1 MPKASRS
8 REGRLRKTKAQL
20 IDELETLERRI
31 AGPEGGGTLL
41 TDVIE
46 SIPEGFS
53 YYDADDRLV
62 LCNKAHKDI
71 FGYSDTEAVPGA
83 SYVDLIRLDI
93 ARGIV
98 VRNEEGGD
106 GYLRRRKKRR
116 RQAAGAYEMQLADG
130 RWIQIRDC
138 RTASGGLVSI
148 QSDVTGLKRAE
159 KALRES
165 ERRYET
171 ITANIPG
178 VVYERVLH
186 PDGGISFPY
195 VSAGL
200 RETHS
205 LDPEEVMRDP
215 AAWSTTTHPDDRER
229 LEKSNAE
236 SLEKLEDWNLEYR
249 IVARDGTTKWLR
261 GTSHVRR
268 DATGDVVWD
277 GVLLDIT
284 EEHLSQQRISD
295 LAKFPSEDPNPIV
308 RVTPEAKVL
317 YANDAA
323 RAVYGLVVGG
333 KRSMLTRKLGNALE
347 ASSRGGKGQ
356 EQEFTSGDRIFAFV
370 FTPVPGK
377 SYINV
382 YGRDVTE
389 EHRAKQELVTAR
401 ERSAAAEALLRD
413 AIDNISDGFVVYD
426 SDGRLVT
433 CNQKWKNIYGYSAE
447 DAAPGVKYEDLVR
460 LDLAKGVVADQR
472 GQAEAYYKH
481 RLAYRKEQ
489 EGAFEVELVDGRW
502 ILIRE
507 RPTSSGGRVGIQ
519 ADITERKRAEEA
531 LRESEER
538 YALAMRAIDEGV
550 YEWNVNTEEFYYSP
564 GVRDILGLPVEEVKS
579 REDFLERIHPD
590 DRQCYRDAYVALFKG
605 ETERLNCD
613 VRYRDSEGDWRWTRQ
628 HAVVVRD
635 EKGGVHRVVGASGD
649 ITELMQ
655 REQALRESE
664 QFLATVLD
672 NLPAAVGLRDR
683 NGRYIRVN
691 PQYEKAYGVT
701 NDVARGRTLPEVLP
715 KNTAEEYAALDRE
728 AIKQRQ
734 AVVRELTVKE
744 ADGEH
749 IVVATYFPVLDPS
762 GDVIATGVVDHDIT
776 ERKEAEQALRQNQAL
791 FDQAAQL
798 AHLGHWAHNE
808 VEDRVIYCSEEVA
821 RIHGVT
827 VDEHLASLSSTEKD
841 IERAHP
847 EDRDKLGRVLR
858 QAQKQ
863 ATAYDVEYR
872 IVRPDGEIRHVREMG
887 EPVLDDSGSLI
898 RSFGTIQDI
907 TERKRAEET
916 LRDSREMLFAVV
928 NAVPAMINAKDRDSR
943 YVFINRYQA
952 ELYGVS
958 EDEAIGKTA
967 GNLLGRKYGAQTR
980 RLDRKVIES
989 GEALPHYEEDHT
1001 DAHGVRRELLATK
1014 VPLKDKED
1022 QVRGIVTVALDI
1034 SDRKRAE
1041 QALKESETRFVQ
1053 AARLA
1058 NLGHWAWDEIEDR
1071 CTYCSEELARI
1082 HGFTVDE
1089 YLAATNNVEGD
1100 LARIHPDDR
1109 VEYYRVTRVWA
1120 NRQDTYDIEY
1130 RIVQPDGKVRHVREL
1145 AEAIRDETGRMV
1157 RSFGTLQDITE
1168 RKRAEEELL
1177 EAKRQSEEAGEL
1189 VAEKNRMLESL
1200 SNQLSK
1206 YLSPQVYASIFSG
1219 EQSVEIASKRKKLT
1233 VFFSDIANF
1242 TGTTDSLESEELTN
1256 LLNHY
1261 LTEMSK
1267 IALDH
1272 GATIDKYVGDAIIAF
1287 FGDPETRGVKE
1298 DARTCVNM
1306 AIAMQRRMQEL
1317 QSEWLDM
1324 GLERPFQLRIGIN
1337 TGFCTVGNFGSGDRM
1352 DYTII
1357 GNEVNLAARLES
1369 LTEVGGIL
1377 MAHETHSLVKD
1388 TVMSEEGDTLTVKG
1402 FARPVR
1408 TYRVIG
1414 RYDDLAEQGRVI
1426 RKEQDGIRVLVDL
1439 KKGDKADA
1447 IQAIEDVLSQLKG

>member
-1 MPKASRS
+1 MPQASRS

-20 IDELETLERRI
+20 IDELEALEHRI
-31 AGPEGGGTLL
+31 AGPGGG
-41 TDVIE
+41 
-46 SIPEGFS
+46 
-53 YYDADDRLV
+53 
-62 LCNKAHKDI
+62 
-71 FGYSDTEAVPGA
+71 
-83 SYVDLIRLDI
+83 
-93 ARGIV
+93 
-98 VRNEEGGD
+98 
-106 GYLRRRKKRR
+106 
-116 RQAAGAYEMQLADG
+116 
-130 RWIQIRDC
+130 
-138 RTASGGLVSI
+138 
-148 QSDVTGLKRAE
+148 
-159 KALRES
+159 
-165 ERRYET
+165 
-171 ITANIPG
+171 
-178 VVYERVLH
+178 
-186 PDGGISFPY
+186 
-195 VSAGL
+195 
-200 RETHS
+200 
-205 LDPEEVMRDP
+205 
-215 AAWSTTTHPDDRER
+215 
-229 LEKSNAE
+229 
-236 SLEKLEDWNLEYR
+236 
-249 IVARDGTTKWLR
+249 
-261 GTSHVRR
+261 
-268 DATGDVVWD
+268 ATGDVVRQ

-284 EEHLSQQRISD
+284 EDHLSQQRISD
-295 LAKFPSEDPNPIV
+295 LAKFPSENPNPIV
-308 RVTPEAKVL
+308 RVKPDGKVL
-317 YANDAA
+317 YANNAA
-323 RAVYGLVVGG
+323 RAVDGLIVGG
-333 KRSMLTRKLGNALE
+333 KRSTLTRKLGKALD
-347 ASSRGGKGQ
+347 AGLHGGKGQ
-356 EQEFTSGDRIFAFV
+356 EQELTSGARIFAFV

-389 EHRAKQELVTAR
+389 EHRAKQELVTAQ
-401 ERSAAAEALLRD
+401 ETSAAAESLLRD

-433 CNQKWKNIYGYSAE
+433 CNQKWKDIYGYSDE

-460 LDLAKGVVADQR
+460 LDLAKGVIADQR

-489 EGAFEVELVDGRW
+489 TGAFEVELADGRW

-507 RPTSSGGRVGIQ
+507 RPTSIGGRVGIQ
-519 ADITERKRAEEA
+519 TDITERKRAEEA
-531 LRESEER
+531 LRESEKR

-550 YEWNVNTEEFYYSP
+550 YEWNVDTDELYSSS
-564 GVRDILGLPVEEVKS
+564 GARDILGLPVEKVES
-579 REDFLERIHPD
+579 RADLLERIHPD
-590 DRQCYRDAYVALFKG
+590 DRQRYRDAHVALFKG
-605 ETERLNCD
+605 KTERLNCD
-613 VRYRDSEGDWRWTRQ
+613 VRYRDSAGDWRWARQ
-628 HAVVVRD
+628 HAVAVRD
-635 EKGGVHRVVGASGD
+635 ENGRAHRVVGASGD
-649 ITELMQ
+649 ITALMQ
-655 REQALRESE
+655 REQALRKSE

-691 PQYEKAYGVT
+691 PEYEKVYGVT
-701 NDVARGRTLPEVLP
+701 NDAARGKTLPEVLP
-715 KNTAEEYAALDRE
+715 KNTAEEFAALDRE

-734 AVVRELTVKE
+734 AVARELTVKQ

-791 FDQAAQL
+791 FDQAARL
-798 AHLGHWAHNE
+798 AHLGHWAYDE
-808 VEDRVIYCSEEVA
+808 VEDRVIYSSEEIA

-827 VDEHLASLSSTEKD
+827 VNEHLASLSSTEKD

-847 EDRDKLGRVLR
+847 EDRDELGRVLR

-872 IVRPDGEIRHVREMG
+872 IVRPDGEVRHVREMG

-958 EDEAIGKTA
+958 EDEAVGKTA
-967 GNLLGRKYGAQTR
+967 ANLLGRKYGAHTR
-980 RLDRKVIES
+980 RLDRKVITS
-989 GEALPHYEEDHT
+989 GEALPYYEEDHV
-1001 DAHGVRRELLATK
+1001 DVYGAHRKLLATK
-1014 VPLKDKED
+1014 VPLKDKEG
-1022 QVRGIVTVALDI
+1022 QVRGVVTVALDI
-1034 SDRKRAE
+1034 TDRKRAE
-1041 QALKESETRFVQ
+1041 
-1053 AARLA
+1053 
-1058 NLGHWAWDEIEDR
+1058 
-1071 CTYCSEELARI
+1071 EELAEKEAQLRAALTYMPGGMKLVDRDLNYVLFNPQYEEWCDFPD
-1082 HGFTVDE
+1082 GFIKVGRSMRDELYFQAVRGDFGAGDKDKLVEEVVALYRKGEAVSVERKIPGGRTLQINIAPTPEGGYVSILTDITARKRAEGELRKSREQLQALADNLPEFISMKDSDGRFIFVNKQFETWICQSRDDVIGKTVFDIYSDDQAKE
-1089 YLAATNNVEGD
+1089 FHALDRQVIDAREVLSEEFD
-1100 LARIHPDDR
+1100 L
-1109 VEYYRVTRVWA
+1109 
-1120 NRQDTYDIEY
+1120 TY
-1130 RIVQPDGKVRHVREL
+1130 PDGKARTI
-1145 AEAIRDETGRMV
+1145 IRNRFPVISSQGEMLGL
-1157 RSFGTLQDITE
+1157 GTVNRDITE
-1168 RKRAEEELL
+1168 RKRAEEALL
-1177 EAKRQSEEAGEL
+1177 EAKRRSEEASKL

-1219 EQSVEIASKRKKLT
+1219 AQSVEISSKRKKLT
-1233 VFFSDIANF
+1233 VFFSDIADF

-1256 LLNHY
+1256 HLNHY

-1267 IALDH
+1267 IALDF

-1324 GLERPFQLRIGIN
+1324 GLERPFQVRMGIN

-1369 LTEVGGIL
+1369 LAEVGGIL
-1377 MAHETHSLVKD
+1377 IAHETHSLVKD
-1388 TVMSEEGDTLTVKG
+1388 TVLAEESETLTVKG
-1402 FARPVR
+1402 FAKPVR
-1408 TYRVIG
+1408 TYAVVG
-1414 RYDDLAEQGRVI
+1414 LNDDLADQGRII
-1426 RKEQDGIRVLVDL
+1426 RRDQDGLALVIDRNKL
-1439 KKGDKADA
+1439 TKKGKAEA
-1447 IQAIEDVLSQLKG
+1447 IKALEEAVAQLKG